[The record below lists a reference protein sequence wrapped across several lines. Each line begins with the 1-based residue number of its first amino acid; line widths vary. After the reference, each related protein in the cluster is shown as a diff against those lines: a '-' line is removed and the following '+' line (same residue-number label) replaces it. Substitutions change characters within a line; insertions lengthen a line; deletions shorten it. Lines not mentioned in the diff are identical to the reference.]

1 MAVTGARALPP
12 TATAADAE
20 VRGSAEEEF
29 RAFMTVRW
37 TRLLRTAYFLTGN
50 HHDAEDLVQT
60 ALAKAFA
67 RWQRVRQ
74 ADDPDAY
81 VWRMLINA
89 NVDRMRRFRIPEWLT
104 NRFPERHAPD
114 ASDQLGV
121 RDALLAALARLSA
134 LQRAVVV
141 LRYLEDRSEAEVAAL
156 LGKRVGTV
164 RTHNARALR
173 RLRGDDALRESGGE
187 EERTG

>member
-1 MAVTGARALPP
+1 MTDRAWQAAAGASAPAAALP
-12 TATAADAE
+12 D
-20 VRGSAEEEF
+20 EEDF
-29 RAFMTVRW
+29 RSFMTARW
-37 TRLLRTAYFLTGN
+37 PRLLRTAYFLTGN

-60 ALAKAFA
+60 ALARAASK
-67 RWQRVRQ
+67 WHRVRQ

-81 VWRMLINA
+81 VWRIVVNA
-89 NVDRMRRFRIPEWLT
+89 NVDRLRRFRIPEWLT
-104 NRFPERHAPD
+104 NRFPDRHTSD
-114 ASDQLGV
+114 ASDQLIV
-121 RDALLAALARLSA
+121 RDELLAALAKLSA

-173 RLRGDDALRESGGE
+173 RLRGDMALREGGE
-187 EERTG
+187 ERGIA